1 MYWHHYAANMHKL
14 AVYIYSQIVIRL
26 ARLYVLN
33 LILKFLVKI
42 CSLLYFNVI
51 KIIISES
58 KNSKQRGLSKSS
70 LIPI

>member
-1 MYWHHYAANMHKL
+1 MYCHHYAANMHKL

-51 KIIISES
+51 KLLF
-58 KNSKQRGLSKSS
+58 QRAK
-70 LIPI
+70 IVNREA